1 MPDTHQTF
9 EFQQLQLAGRNFS
22 NQKELLSFI
31 QTEVVGT
38 LASHSDSSELEILNP
53 QHLELLLTLFKYSSD
68 HFNPNGIVKVVYG
81 PHAPAG
87 GSYDTF
93 KVCRFVMEDP
103 SSSRDS
109 LQNDK
114 IPSSQFAVP
123 YRRQMVAETVSVTD
137 SVNKMYAEVLFC
149 REQGFIR
156 SVNGVFF
163 PKYYAAVQR
172 FVQRYPL
179 LQHEFLEQLIK
190 SFPHHRSEKLLL
202 VCATRNLLSLAV
214 LCPEFEARIIDCVI
228 SVMVKLDCEIK
239 AGSNKEKMDQII
251 ELLIL
256 YINFKLEVTEKHI
269 ATVAIRRPDIPPLE
283 GVALLREKQR
293 SASSRPRQADKEE
306 FIHMMLKMF
315 SEKVIKVE
323 KPFALHFVY
332 YYLSALAGE
341 FDWVKQAFLQQLII
355 NLADKHLQR
364 HIKLHSLYY
373 LFSFLRSSTFLTG
386 LILHTSLSH
395 LIQFLASNYGKYLRR
410 NPQISIRKMSSEE
423 IHKTQARRTASTENT
438 SPVGDDI
445 FIFCYQS
452 CLDLLVTKK
461 ALMSREQVTDLVRQL
476 DLLTDK
482 TQDFV
487 AYSMAESETFAQL
500 FQRLRDHLED
510 SRTKKLLELLAG
522 PSSAAPV
529 TPHRF
534 ISPKNKSTTASIKK
548 NGIRLRDI
556 DYIPFRPLRMNF
568 FEKFISA
575 HLIPHLYSES
585 YEPLG
590 SPFDSS
596 LSHIETTATEHLG
609 PPPFSPLGK
618 RLAAGPEDPL
628 FSDQAKK
635 LCT

>member
-1 MPDTHQTF
+1 
-9 EFQQLQLAGRNFS
+9 
-22 NQKELLSFI
+22 
-31 QTEVVGT
+31 
-38 LASHSDSSELEILNP
+38 
-53 QHLELLLTLFKYSSD
+53 
-68 HFNPNGIVKVVYG
+68 
-81 PHAPAG
+81 
-87 GSYDTF
+87 
-93 KVCRFVMEDP
+93 MEDP
-103 SSSRDS
+103 NSSRDS
-109 LQNDK
+109 LK
-114 IPSSQFAVP
+114 AEKGPISQFAIP

-214 LCPEFEARIIDCVI
+214 LCPEFEARIIDCVF
-228 SVMVKLDCEIK
+228 SVMVKLDCEIRS
-239 AGSNKEKMDQII
+239 GSNREKMDQII

-269 ATVAIRRPDIPPLE
+269 HTVAIRRPDIPPLE
-283 GVALLREKQR
+283 GVALLKDNAH
-293 SASSRPRQADKEE
+293 SSSRRPKQSDKEE

-323 KPFALHFVY
+323 KPFAVHFVY
-332 YYLSALAGE
+332 YYMSALAGE
-341 FDWVKQAFLQQLII
+341 FSWVKQAFLQQLII

-386 LILHTSLSH
+386 LILHTSLSY
-395 LIQFLASNYGKYLRR
+395 LIRFLTSNYGKYLRR

-423 IHKTQARRTASTENT
+423 IHKTQVRRTASTENT

-461 ALMSREQVTDLVRQL
+461 TLMSKEQMTDLVQKL
-476 DLLTDK
+476 DLLTEK
-482 TQDFV
+482 THDFV
-487 AYSMAESETFAQL
+487 AYSMAESETFSQL
-500 FQRLRDHLED
+500 FQRLRDNLED
-510 SRTKKLLELLAG
+510 SQTKKLLELLAG
-522 PSSAAPV
+522 PSSTASVNA
-529 TPHRF
+529 HRF

-575 HLIPHLYSES
+575 HLIPNLYSES

-596 LSHIETTATEHLG
+596 LSHIETTATEQYATV
-609 PPPFSPLGK
+609 PFSPLGK
-618 RLAAGPEDPL
+618 RNTTVQEDTI
-628 FSDQAKK
+628 FSDPVKK
-635 LCT
+635 HST